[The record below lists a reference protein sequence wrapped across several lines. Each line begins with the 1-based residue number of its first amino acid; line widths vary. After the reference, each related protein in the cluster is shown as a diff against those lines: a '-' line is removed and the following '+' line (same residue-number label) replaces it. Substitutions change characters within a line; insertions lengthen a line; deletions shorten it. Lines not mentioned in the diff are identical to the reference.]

1 MMERIYKDNVIK
13 ETQGYTWSLAG
24 MKIFQGGKFT
34 YREMENSPR
43 ARKDGAKSLR

>member
-13 ETQGYTWSLAG
+13 ERQGYTWSLVG
-24 MKIFQGGKFT
+24 MKIFYGGKII
-34 YREMENSPR
+34 YREMENLAR